1 MSVTHTLGID
11 LGGSRLRVAVDR
23 DGTPALV
30 EPRRRDEGMP
40 RVLQPARTGAG
51 GRPVGCRLVS
61 LKRLLDFDT
70 SLPIPPTG
78 QNSIEWLGERLEEV
92 RRGCGPQGDDAGVVH
107 CVMAVPPVFSQRQRS
122 ALRTATGRAGFSRIR
137 LVDDTLAALLACRDD
152 LGGGENVLV
161 YSWGATTF
169 SVCLY
174 RCTGDHLQP
183 VSQRGD
189 RALGGDD
196 LESHAISAA
205 VEGMAAKG
213 LELWRE
219 NHRLL
224 HRLEVLTR
232 DAGLRL
238 AGGEDVS
245 IPLDPI
251 LAGGTWPLLQGR
263 SITLQAEPFESFVA
277 EMVDRTLRFTEEV
290 LDESG
295 CAQPDGILLTGGMTQ
310 LSAVGKAFEDR
321 FEARPVS
328 APEAAVAC
336 GAVIQGTRFSE
347 RDWEK
352 AERPV
357 PAQAAAGD
365 APPDEQAASSPD
377 EPARPAPSAAPAGS
391 APAADGWAA
400 HFVPLISEA
409 EQHEKQGHYGR
420 AIDAFEKLFQDLARF
435 SSQVYRRV
443 ADRLKDE
450 GRIDEAYDVLLKANR
465 RDPGDRYVA
474 LDFAEVCRKRA
485 YRGLDHKQPH
495 EAAANADKGAD
506 AIRALPDGS
515 KAYGRHLAAILYVKA
530 IALSQQGQMK
540 VAEELLEAC
549 CRHDP
554 SGKAYAKDL
563 EKLRDAG
570 RRRTGGGKAKRGR
583 PATPPAGSKT
593 KPGRNDQCPCG
604 SGKKY
609 KNCCGRRKK

>member
-30 EPRRRDEGMP
+30 EPRREDQGMP
-40 RVLQPARTGAG
+40 RVIQPAGTGTG
-51 GRPVGCRLVS
+51 GRPAGCRLVS

-92 RRGCGPQGDDAGVVH
+92 RRGCGPQGDDDGLIH

-174 RCTGDHLQP
+174 RCTGDRLQP

-213 LELWRE
+213 LKLWRE

-224 HRLEVLTR
+224 HRLADLIP
-232 DAGLRL
+232 DAALRL

-251 LAGGTWPLLQGR
+251 LGGRNWPLYQGR
-263 SITLQAEPFESFVA
+263 SVTLQAEPFESFVA
-277 EMVDRTLRFTEEV
+277 EMVDRTLRLTEEV

-295 CAQPDGILLTGGMTQ
+295 CAQPDGILLTGGMTR
-310 LSAVGKAFEDR
+310 LPAVGKAFADR

-336 GAVIQGTRFSE
+336 GAVLQGTRLSE

-357 PAQAAAGD
+357 PAQAAAD
-365 APPDEQAASSPD
+365 DDTPD
-377 EPARPAPSAAPAGS
+377 EPARPAPSAPARGS

-409 EQHEKQGHYGR
+409 EQHEKQGDYGR

-465 RDPGDRYVA
+465 RDPSDRYVA

-495 EAAANADKGAD
+495 EAAANVDKGAG
-506 AIRALPDGS
+506 AIRALPDGE
-515 KAYGRHLAAILYVKA
+515 KAYGRHLAALLYVKA
-530 IALSQQGQMK
+530 VALSQQGRMK

-554 SGKAYAKDL
+554 SGKVYAKEL
-563 EKLRDAG
+563 EKLHDAR
-570 RRRTGGGKAKRGR
+570 RRRTGDGRAKRGR
-583 PATPPAGSKT
+583 PATPPAGSKA
-593 KPGRNDQCPCG
+593 KPGRNDPCTCG